1 MLVQFLLTWGGKAPK
16 HGDTPLLARVDW
28 LDSKSMICHTAGEV
42 KHMNAVASHDI
53 LVDVRRTLGAEI
65 TRE

>member
-1 MLVQFLLTWGGKAPK
+1 
-16 HGDTPLLARVDW
+16 
-28 LDSKSMICHTAGEV
+28 MICHTAGEV